1 MRIVVNHLTRMTAPR
16 ICVAGIETES
26 FQHVRPTTPAYDLIT
41 RRLLRW
47 EGGVFRVGTV
57 VDLGPVTPEP
67 ARPESEDHR
76 FQTHCARYVE
86 DLADPEFLA
95 LLDEVAAPSL
105 EDGFGPEL
113 ERVGWKYAVEAGR
126 GERSLAVVKAR
137 RRPVL
142 EIDDKYGRLQLQF
155 NDPDRRTYLPVTD
168 VRFFEA
174 DHVTIRRNVVADVA
188 GRLRSGVE
196 AFLTLGLARAY
207 QGPKDDRARHWLQ
220 LNGLVLKDHPVGD
233 AP

>member
-126 GERSLAVVKAR
+126 GERSLAVVKRAGDQCWR
-137 RRPVL
+137 LTTSTDACNCSSTIP
-142 EIDDKYGRLQLQF
+142 IDEPTCLSRMSASSKL
-155 NDPDRRTYLPVTD
+155 TTS
-168 VRFFEA
+168 
-174 DHVTIRRNVVADVA
+174 
-188 GRLRSGVE
+188 RSGE
-196 AFLTLGLARAY
+196 TSWPTLQDG
-207 QGPKDDRARHWLQ
+207 
-220 LNGLVLKDHPVGD
+220 
-233 AP
+233 